1 MVKHLNFS
9 FRSKSVKPLME
20 HVSNPAINREEFV
33 EKILTE
39 KRMEILEIGP
49 LNRPLFLGESI
60 YYFDLLPKEELKT
73 RALAEGLDP
82 STVPEIDFF
91 DPNGNLLVINR
102 KFYDIASSH
111 CIEHQPDLINHL
123 NQVSELLSEIGSKY
137 WVIIPD
143 KRYCFDA
150 LLPESSLS
158 EVVQAHNENQT
169 KPSIWKVIEHR
180 AMTTHNDSIQHWLGN
195 HGAHGTD
202 LKQRWDSAVK
212 EFVSSDGQYI
222 DVHCWQFTPNS
233 FSQLISNLFSLGLID
248 LLVEEIF
255 ETPRNGIEFCAVLKK
270 AVRKL

>member
-1 MVKHLNFS
+1 M
-9 FRSKSVKPLME
+9 KPQIPEDSISL
-20 HVSNPAINREEFV
+20 VPTLSREEFV
-33 EKILTE
+33 LRILAEKKGKL
-39 KRMEILEIGP
+39 LEIGP
-49 LNRPLFLGESI
+49 FNHPLALGKFMF
-60 YYFDLLPKEELKT
+60 YFDLLSTIELKT
-73 RALAEGLDP
+73 RAVAEGLDP
-82 STVPEIDFF
+82 ATVPEIDFY
-91 DPNGNLLVINR
+91 DPHGSLLGIKK
-102 KFYDIASSH
+102 KFYDVTSSH

-123 NQVSELLSEIGSKY
+123 NQVSQLLSEIGSKY

-158 EVVQAHNENQT
+158 EVVQAHNDNQT
-169 KPSIWKVIEHR
+169 RPSIWKVIEHR

-195 HGAHGTD
+195 HGAHGID

-212 EFVSSDGQYI
+212 EFESSDGKYI

-248 LLVEEIF
+248 LQVEEIF

-270 AVRKL
+270 AIKKL